1 MVFVE
6 LIKTYQYKCK
16 CKHYQ
21 AIYVTIKY
29 FDQKSKMER
38 LTP

>member
-1 MVFVE
+1 MVFAE
-6 LIKTYQYKCK
+6 SMETYQYKCK

-21 AIYVTIKY
+21 AIYVRIKY
-29 FDQKSKMER
+29 FDQKSNIER